1 MSKSEAKERSVF
13 SKICSILI
21 DIFIVPVIVIAFV
34 CAILMS
40 SAKAN
45 NKVPSV
51 LGNSIVEVL
60 TPSMA
65 VEGGFYPG
73 DVLIIDQTVNK
84 DNLQVGDCIA
94 FYAPKASGYITDNG
108 DSLIIFHRIVRI
120 IYANETKNGVET
132 GVVKKHYVCR
142 GDAVGKLSAS
152 DGTLIPTQAKKDG
165 LPQDQWGG
173 DYDENGNLYD
183 ENGNRI
189 VNGGYVVKLLDD
201 TAGVE
206 KDDNNVPT
214 TSSSQSTLQYVT
226 EEYVVG
232 KLKARAGGFIS
243 ALVKFCCS
251 EIGIILLV
259 IIPSGI
265 MIAIVATSIAQE
277 SRLAK
282 AERETDQLTMA
293 KNISIMNDS
302 PEDEAKKD
310 DVKQEGK
317 PEDLPKKE
325 ELNTDKKPEDK
336 KVENVAQQDAQNTKS
351 APKVPEVKEEPK
363 EKAVPKA
370 PNKKEPKVA
379 PTKVET
385 PKEAPAK
392 PATKPTVPKT
402 EPKPVAP
409 KTENAKPVAPKTPTA
424 PKSAP
429 SKPVEPK
436 APVAPK
442 KAPLAPKPTP
452 TKPEVPKAPSKV
464 PPKKG

>member
-60 TPSMA
+60 TSSMA

-94 FYAPKASGYITDNG
+94 FYAPEESGWVTDNG

-120 IYANETKNGVET
+120 IYTDETINGAPTGKKNV
-132 GVVKKHYVCR
+132 KHYVCR

-189 VNGGYVVKLLDD
+189 VNGGYVVKLLDES
-201 TAGVE
+201 AS
-206 KDDNNVPT
+206 KDKAD
-214 TSSSQSTLQYVT
+214 LQYVT
-226 EEYVVG
+226 DEYVVG
-232 KLKARAGGFIS
+232 KFKARAGGFIS

-265 MIAIVATSIAQE
+265 MIAIVATSIVQE

-310 DVKQEGK
+310 DVKQE
-317 PEDLPKKE
+317 E
-325 ELNTDKKPEDK
+325 KPEDK
-336 KVENVAQQDAQNTKS
+336 KIENVAQQDAQNTKS
-351 APKVPEVKEEPK
+351 APKVPEIKEEPK

-379 PTKVET
+379 PIKVET

-392 PATKPTVPKT
+392 PATKPTIPKT

-409 KTENAKPVAPKTPTA
+409 KTENAKPVAPKAPPA

-442 KAPLAPKPTP
+442 KAPLAPKPIP

>member
-94 FYAPKASGYITDNG
+94 FYAPEESGWVTDNG

-120 IYANETKNGVET
+120 IYTDETINGEPTGKKN
-132 GVVKKHYVCR
+132 VKHFVCR

-183 ENGNRI
+183 EKGNRI
-189 VNGGYVVKLLDD
+189 VNGGYVVKLLDES
-201 TAGVE
+201 AS
-206 KDDNNVPT
+206 KDKAD
-214 TSSSQSTLQYVT
+214 LQYVT
-226 EEYVVG
+226 AEYVVG
-232 KLKARAGGFIS
+232 KFKARAGGFIS

-265 MIAIVATSIAQE
+265 MIAIVATSIVQE

-293 KNISIMNDS
+293 KNISIMNDT
-302 PEDEAKKD
+302 PEDEAKKND
-310 DVKQEGK
+310 AKQEEK
-317 PEDLPKKE
+317 PEDTPKIE
-325 ELNTDKKPEDK
+325 ELNTDKKQEDK

-392 PATKPTVPKT
+392 PATKPTIPKT

-409 KTENAKPVAPKTPTA
+409 KPESAKPVTPKTPTA

-429 SKPVEPK
+429 SKSVEPK

>member
-60 TPSMA
+60 TSSMA

-94 FYAPKASGYITDNG
+94 FYAPKDSGWVNDNG

-120 IYANETKNGVET
+120 IYTDETINGVPT
-132 GVVKKHYVCR
+132 GKKNVKHYVCR

-189 VNGGYVVKLLDD
+189 VNGGYVVKLLDES
-201 TAGVE
+201 AS
-206 KDDNNVPT
+206 KDKAD
-214 TSSSQSTLQYVT
+214 LQYVT
-226 EEYVVG
+226 DEYVVG
-232 KLKARAGGFIS
+232 KFKARAGGFIS

-265 MIAIVATSIAQE
+265 MIAIVATSIVQE

-293 KNISIMNDS
+293 KSMSIINNS

-310 DVKQEGK
+310 DAKQQEK
-317 PEDLPKKE
+317 PEDTPKTEK
-325 ELNTDKKPEDK
+325 LNTDKKPEDK

-379 PTKVET
+379 PIKVET

-392 PATKPTVPKT
+392 PATKPTA
-402 EPKPVAP
+402 PKPVAP
-409 KTENAKPVAPKTPTA
+409 KIENAKPVAPKAPTA

-452 TKPEVPKAPSKV
+452 TKPEAPKAPSKV

>member
-60 TPSMA
+60 TSSMA

-94 FYAPKASGYITDNG
+94 FYAPEESGWVTDNG

-120 IYANETKNGVET
+120 IYTDETINGAPTGKKNV
-132 GVVKKHYVCR
+132 KHYVCR

-189 VNGGYVVKLLDD
+189 VNGGYVVKLLDE
-201 TAGVE
+201 TAS
-206 KDDNNVPT
+206 KDKAD
-214 TSSSQSTLQYVT
+214 LQYVT
-226 EEYVVG
+226 DEYVVG
-232 KLKARAGGFIS
+232 KFKARAGGFIS

-265 MIAIVATSIAQE
+265 MIAIVATSIVQE

-310 DVKQEGK
+310 DVKQE
-317 PEDLPKKE
+317 E
-325 ELNTDKKPEDK
+325 KPEDK
-336 KVENVAQQDAQNTKS
+336 KFENVAQQDARNTKF

-363 EKAVPKA
+363 EKAVPKV
-370 PNKKEPKVA
+370 PNKKGPKVA
-379 PTKVET
+379 PIKVET

-392 PATKPTVPKT
+392 PATKPTIPKT

-409 KTENAKPVAPKTPTA
+409 KTENAKPVAPKAPPA

-442 KAPLAPKPTP
+442 KAPLAPKPIP

>member
-94 FYAPKASGYITDNG
+94 FYAPKDSGWVNDNG

-120 IYANETKNGVET
+120 IYTDETINGVPT
-132 GVVKKHYVCR
+132 GKKNVKHYVCR

-189 VNGGYVVKLLDD
+189 VNGGYVVKLLDES
-201 TAGVE
+201 AS
-206 KDDNNVPT
+206 KDKAD
-214 TSSSQSTLQYVT
+214 LQYVT
-226 EEYVVG
+226 DEYVVG
-232 KLKARAGGFIS
+232 KFKARAGGFIS

-310 DVKQEGK
+310 DVKQEEK
-317 PEDLPKKE
+317 PEDIPKKE

-379 PTKVET
+379 PIKVET

-392 PATKPTVPKT
+392 PATKPTIPKT

-409 KTENAKPVAPKTPTA
+409 KTENAKPVAPKAPPA

-442 KAPLAPKPTP
+442 KAPLAPKPIP